1 MLRMISFVIW
11 AASAALIFALV
22 MQPIGAEIQILIGAL
37 TIAFLFIITRF
48 DKSKLLRN
56 IALATASIVVLRY
69 AYWRTTSTL
78 PPIDDLTSFV
88 PGVLLYVAEMFCVTM
103 FFISVFVI
111 ADPIDREPAPRQKDE
126 DLPTVDVFV
135 PSYNESADIL
145 SLTLSAAAAM
155 DYPKDKFNVYLLD
168 DGGTDEKRNHMD
180 LAVSEAANR
189 RARELQ
195 ELCVDLGV
203 RYLTRERN
211 VHAKAGNLNAGMQH
225 TDGKLIVVFDADHA
239 PEKSFLRET
248 VGYFSVDPDLFLV
261 QTPHFFANP
270 DPVERNLGTFS
281 KMPSENEMFY
291 TTIQKGLDRW
301 NASFFCGSAA
311 VLRREAL
318 EEVGGFSGITIT
330 EDCETALE
338 LHSRG
343 WNSVYVDKPLIT
355 GLQPET
361 FSSFI
366 GQRSRWCRGM
376 IQILLLKNPL
386 FKQGLTLAQRVSYM
400 SSCFYWLFPFVR
412 MTFLLSPILFIL
424 FNLKIFNA
432 SAEDFVAYTV
442 TYLVASEI
450 LRNYLHGK
458 VRWPWIS
465 ELYEYVQSVFLVR
478 AIVSVILN
486 PRKPTFNVTDKGVN
500 LTQRQLSNLAWPFFA
515 IFAGL
520 GVVLYVAFQRYQ
532 SEPALGDLI
541 LITGAWNVLNLVIA
555 GAALGIVTEQ
565 PTDSADQGISLPTVK
580 RAELQVDGQLLPVTV
595 RQISSARAV
604 VELQRGKNAPI
615 RQGDFGRL
623 AVVGHDPDLLVPSI
637 PMHVGKM
644 IDINRNRF
652 EIDLVAEP
660 QHYGAIA
667 SLMLSDLD
675 VPRKIRSER
684 QNRRMY
690 FTSLLTLLKWS
701 IVCPIAAIST
711 ALSSRGS
718 SAEQV
723 SRRRQRGVENKATNT
738 QTA

>member
-1 MLRMISFVIW
+1 MLRVISFIIW
-11 AASAALIFALV
+11 AASAALILALV

-37 TIAFLFIITRF
+37 TIAFLFLITRF
-48 DKSKLLRN
+48 DNSKLLRN

-78 PPIDDLTSFV
+78 PPIEDLASFV

-111 ADPIDREPAPRQKDE
+111 ADPIDRKPAPRQKDE

-135 PSYNESADIL
+135 PSYNESAEIL
-145 SLTLSAAAAM
+145 SLTLAAAAAM
-155 DYPKDKFNVYLLD
+155 DYPRDKFEVYLLD
-168 DGGTDEKRNHMD
+168 DGGTDEKRNHTD
-180 LAVSEAANR
+180 LAISEAANR
-189 RARELQ
+189 RSVELQ
-195 ELCVDLGV
+195 ALCADLGV
-203 RYLTRERN
+203 RYLARERN
-211 VHAKAGNLNAGMQH
+211 VHAKAGNLNAGMQR
-225 TDGKLIVVFDADHA
+225 TDGKLVAVFDADHA
-239 PEKSFLRET
+239 PEKNFLRET
-248 VGYFSVDPDLFLV
+248 VGYFAVDPDLFLV
-261 QTPHFFANP
+261 QTPHVFANP
-270 DPVERNLGTFS
+270 DPVERNLGTF
-281 KMPSENEMFY
+281 KTMPSENEMFY

-361 FSSFI
+361 FASFI

-386 FKQGLTLAQRVSYM
+386 FKQGLTLAQRISYL

-432 SAEDFVAYTV
+432 SAEDFMAYTV
-442 TYLVASEI
+442 TYLVATEI

-478 AIVSVILN
+478 AIVSVMLN
-486 PRKPTFNVTDKGVN
+486 PRKPTFNVTDKGVS

-520 GVVLYVAFQRYQ
+520 AVVLYVAFQRYQ

-541 LITGAWNVLNLVIA
+541 LITGAWNVLNLIIA

-565 PTDSADQGISLPTVK
+565 PTDGADQGISLPAAR
-580 RAELQVDGQLLPVTV
+580 RAELQIGGETVPVTL
-595 RQISSARAV
+595 RRMSSAKAL
-604 VELQRGKNAPI
+604 VELQRGKAASL

-623 AVVGHDPDLLVPSI
+623 AAVDHGPDLLVPSI
-637 PMHVGKM
+637 PMYVGKPVD
-644 IDINRNRF
+644 IDRNRF
-652 EIDLVAEP
+652 EIDLDAQP

-667 SLMLSDLD
+667 ELMLSDLD
-675 VPRKIRSER
+675 VARRMRSDR

-690 FTSLLTLLKWS
+690 FTSLATLLKWS
-701 IVCPIAAIST
+701 LVCPVAAVST
-711 ALSSRGS
+711 ALSARSGE
-718 SAEQV
+718 AKQI
-723 SRRRQRGVENKATNT
+723 SRRRQRAAETKTAAT
-738 QTA
+738 QAA